1 MSKRKTIMTN
11 KILKNNPK
19 IDMKLIKES
28 DDLRRTS
35 FGGLK
40 TPEYTLSP
48 ALGTERSRLNN
59 KAKIYH
65 LG

>member
-1 MSKRKTIMTN
+1 MKKTKIIATN
-11 KILKNNPK
+11 DVLQNNPK
-19 IDMKLIKES
+19 INTTLIDES
-28 DDLRRTS
+28 DELRRNS

-48 ALGTERSRLNN
+48 ALGTEKERLDNR
-59 KAKIYH
+59 AKIYH

>member
-1 MSKRKTIMTN
+1 MKKTKTIITSN
-11 KILKNNPK
+11 ILQNNQKINTEL
-19 IDMKLIKES
+19 IDES
-28 DDLRRTS
+28 DRLRRNS

-48 ALGTERSRLNN
+48 ALGTEKERLKNR
-59 KAKIYH
+59 AKIYH

>member
-1 MSKRKTIMTN
+1 MRKN
-11 KILKNNPK
+11 KTMAIDDVLANNPQ

-28 DDLRRTS
+28 DDLRRAS

-48 ALGTERSRLNN
+48 ALGTEQERLDNR
-59 KAKIYH
+59 AKIYH

>member
-1 MSKRKTIMTN
+1 MK
-11 KILKNNPK
+11 KIKPVNINDVLRNNPQ
-19 IDMKLIKES
+19 IDTRLIEES
-28 DDLRRTS
+28 DELRRNS

-48 ALGTERSRLNN
+48 ALGTEKERLDNRAN
-59 KAKIYH
+59 TYH